1 MESDRDIVRRGL
13 ILRGTVGSTAHGLH
27 LDGTDDRD
35 EMGVA
40 IEPPS
45 RLIGLVPFEH
55 HIYRTAEQRAGH
67 DATADQRRRR
77 RTPRSRPGDL
87 DLVVYSLR
95 KYARLA
101 ANGNPTVQILL
112 FVEPLRSTPWG
123 DRLRAEADMFAS
135 REAGARFLG
144 YLQAQRERLLGQRG
158 QMRVTRT
165 ELIEAHG
172 YDTKFAMHLGYQG
185 MEYLRTGRLTLPMT
199 TGREHCVDV
208 RLGGVPLAEVIRSIE
223 ELETELCLL
232 TYGTAHVPESAA
244 GRRDHLAG
252 RSPLP
257 PSPDRERIDASWRR
271 CTPRYGRRS
280 GGEPQH
286 PRDPPRTGR
295 GPPLGVRRPGRRGL
309 AGRGPPGREAPVL
322 RRDGRSSPSSGR

>member
-1 MESDRDIVRRGL
+1 VNETAIDDREIATRGM

-27 LDGTDDRD
+27 LAGTDDRD
-35 EMGVA
+35 EMAVA

-45 RLIGLVPFEH
+45 RLIGLRPFEH
-55 HIYRTAEQRAGH
+55 HIHRTAEERTRH
-67 DATADQRRRR
+67 DPDADQRRHG

-95 KYARLA
+95 KYVRLA

-112 FVEPLRSTPWG
+112 FVEPLRSTRWG
-123 DRLRAEADMFAS
+123 DRLRARADLFAS

-172 YDTKFAMHLGYQG
+172 YDTKFAMHALRLGYQG
-185 MEYLRTGRLTLPMT
+185 VEYLRTGRLTLPMT
-199 TGREHCVDV
+199 TGREHCLDV
-208 RLGGVPLAEVIRSIE
+208 RLGRLPLSEVIRSIE
-223 ELETELCLL
+223 ALETELCLL
-232 TYGTAHVPESAA
+232 TYGTDRVPDSSS
-244 GRRDHLAG
+244 GRHDRSGG

-257 PSPDRERIDASWRR
+257 PTADWAGIDDLLVETYTEAWEELWS
-271 CTPRYGRRS
+271 
-280 GGEPQH
+280 
-286 PRDPPRTGR
+286 D
-295 GPPLGVRRPGRRGL
+295 RPG
-309 AGRGPPGREAPVL
+309 A
-322 RRDGRSSPSSGR
+322 SQ

>member
-1 MESDRDIVRRGL
+1 MFADREIAGRGL

-27 LDGTDDRD
+27 LGGTDDRD
-35 EMGVA
+35 EMGIA

-45 RLIGLVPFEH
+45 RLIGLIPFEH
-55 HIYRTAEQRAGH
+55 HIYRTAEERARH
-67 DATADQRRRR
+67 DPSADQGHGS
-77 RTPRSRPGDL
+77 RTPRSGPGDL
-87 DLVVYSLR
+87 DLAVYSLR

-112 FVEPLRSTPWG
+112 FVEPLRSTRWG

-144 YLQAQRERLLGQRG
+144 YLRAQRERLLGQRG

-172 YDTKFAMHLGYQG
+172 YDTKFAMHALRLGYQG
-185 MEYLRTGRLTLPMT
+185 VEYLRTGRLTLPMT
-199 TGREHCVDV
+199 TGREHCMDV
-208 RLGGVPLAEVIRSIE
+208 RLGRLPLNEVVRSIE

-232 TYGTAHVPESAA
+232 TYGTPHVPETAP
-244 GRRDHLAG
+244 GRRDHSAG

-257 PSPDRERIDASWRR
+257 PSPDRERIDRFLVEVY
-271 CTPRYGRRS
+271 T
-280 GGEPQH
+280 
-286 PRDPPRTGR
+286 
-295 GPPLGVRRPGRRGL
+295 
-309 AGRGPPGREAPVL
+309 EAWEEL
-322 RRDGRSSPSSGR
+322 WL

>member
-1 MESDRDIVRRGL
+1 MTADHEIALRGL

-27 LDGTDDRD
+27 LGGTDDRD

-55 HIYRTAEQRAGH
+55 HVYRTAEERAGH
-67 DATADQRRRR
+67 DATADQRRGS

-95 KYARLA
+95 KYIRLA

-112 FVEPLRSTPWG
+112 FVEPLYSTRWG
-123 DRLRAEADMFAS
+123 DRLRAEADLFAS

-165 ELIEAHG
+165 ELIERHG
-172 YDTKFAMHLGYQG
+172 YDSKFAMHALRLGYQG
-185 MEYLRTGRLTLPMT
+185 VEYLSTGRLTLPMT
-199 TGREHCVDV
+199 SGREHCMDV
-208 RLGGVPLAEVIRSIE
+208 RLGRLPLADVVSSIE
-223 ELETELCLL
+223 EI
-232 TYGTAHVPESAA
+232 
-244 GRRDHLAG
+244 GRA
-252 RSPLP
+252 SC
-257 PSPDRERIDASWRR
+257 RER
-271 CTPRYGRRS
+271 
-280 GGEPQH
+280 
-286 PRDPPRTGR
+286 
-295 GPPLGVRRPGRRGL
+295 V
-309 AGRGPPGREAPVL
+309 
-322 RRDGRSSPSSGR
+322 

>member
-1 MESDRDIVRRGL
+1 MKSDGEIVQRGL

-27 LDGTDDRD
+27 LGGTDDRD

-55 HIYRTAEQRAGH
+55 HVYRTAEERAA
-67 DATADQRRRR
+67 DDPTADQRRRG
-77 RTPRSRPGDL
+77 RTPRSQPGDL

-95 KYARLA
+95 KFTRLA

-112 FVEPLRSTPWG
+112 FVEPLHSTPWG

-172 YDTKFAMHLGYQG
+172 YDTKFAMHAMRLGYQG
-185 MEYLRTGRLTLPMT
+185 VEYLRTGRLTLPMT
-199 TGREHCVDV
+199 TGRDHCMDV
-208 RLGGVPLAEVIRSIE
+208 RLGRLPLADVVRSIE

-232 TYGTAHVPESAA
+232 TYGTAHMPESVA
-244 GRRDHLAG
+244 GRRDHSAG

-257 PSPDRERIDASWRR
+257 ASPDRDRIDRFLVEVY
-271 CTPRYGRRS
+271 T
-280 GGEPQH
+280 
-286 PRDPPRTGR
+286 
-295 GPPLGVRRPGRRGL
+295 
-309 AGRGPPGREAPVL
+309 EAWEAIWQ
-322 RRDGRSSPSSGR
+322 

>member
-1 MESDRDIVRRGL
+1 MTSDGNIVRHGL

-27 LDGTDDRD
+27 LGGTDDRD

-55 HIYRTAEQRAGH
+55 YVYRTAEERTSH
-67 DATADQRRRR
+67 DTTADQRRRG
-77 RTPRSRPGDL
+77 RTPRSMPGDL

-95 KYARLA
+95 KYTRLA

-112 FVEPLRSTPWG
+112 FVEPLHSTRWG

-144 YLQAQRERLLGQRG
+144 YLRAQRERLLGQRG

-172 YDTKFAMHLGYQG
+172 YDTKFAMHAL
-185 MEYLRTGRLTLPMT
+185 
-199 TGREHCVDV
+199 
-208 RLGGVPLAEVIRSIE
+208 RLG
-223 ELETELCLL
+223 
-232 TYGTAHVPESAA
+232 
-244 GRRDHLAG
+244 
-252 RSPLP
+252 
-257 PSPDRERIDASWRR
+257 
-271 CTPRYGRRS
+271 
-280 GGEPQH
+280 
-286 PRDPPRTGR
+286 
-295 GPPLGVRRPGRRGL
+295 
-309 AGRGPPGREAPVL
+309 
-322 RRDGRSSPSSGR
+322 

>member
-1 MESDRDIVRRGL
+1 MESDRDIVQRGL

-27 LDGTDDRD
+27 LGGTDDRD
-35 EMGVA
+35 EMAVA

-55 HIYRTAEQRAGH
+55 HIYRTAEERSGH
-67 DATADQRRRR
+67 EPAADQRRRG

-112 FVEPLRSTPWG
+112 FVEPLHSTPWG

-172 YDTKFAMHLGYQG
+172 YDTKFAMHALRLGYQG
-185 MEYLRTGRLTLPMT
+185 VEYLRTGRLTLPMK
-199 TGREHCVDV
+199 TGRDHCMDV
-208 RLGGVPLAEVIRSIE
+208 RLGRLPLTEVIRSIE
-223 ELETELCLL
+223 ELETELCLM
-232 TYGTAHVPESAA
+232 TYGTPHVPETAA
-244 GRRDHLAG
+244 ARRDYSAG

-257 PSPDRERIDASWRR
+257 HSPDRQRIDRFLVEVYTEVWEAIWR
-271 CTPRYGRRS
+271 
-280 GGEPQH
+280 
-286 PRDPPRTGR
+286 
-295 GPPLGVRRPGRRGL
+295 
-309 AGRGPPGREAPVL
+309 
-322 RRDGRSSPSSGR
+322 